1 MQYGQ
6 VGEQAAFKKEADMPG
21 RYALYLKRGISIFCV
36 FIMILVGLSACQQ
49 TQQTTNTPGLTGTPI
64 KIGTSLSLTGDFSPD
79 GKNFQAGYQIWA
91 RTVNASGGLL
101 GRPVQLVILDD
112 KSDPN
117 QAAANYKKLITVD
130 KVDQT
135 FGPYSTLLTLPASD
149 VAHQYGYALLEGA
162 GGAPKVFQRGLDNVF
177 DVSLP
182 VVNNLVSAALLILSL
197 PAKIRPKTAA
207 YATGDDPFTQ
217 PQVDLARSMLEKGGV
232 RTVLYKVYP
241 SGTTNYKP
249 ISDAVMQSGAQV
261 DFFGTLFP
269 EIVAFVKA
277 FEKSSYN
284 PQMIV
289 ATAGPGGS
297 AFLQAVGVKAS
308 EGIFVPNGWY
318 PTADTFQNARLVHD
332 YLAQYGGSEDTI
344 DSDVAEAFSV
354 GQVAQQA
361 INKIHSLDNKALIQE
376 LHSDTFNTVQGT
388 VKFDATGKNIIA
400 LPYLFQWQHGALL
413 PVFPGSVAAADPE
426 FPRPNWP

>member
-1 MQYGQ
+1 
-6 VGEQAAFKKEADMPG
+6 MPG
-21 RYALYLKRGISIFCV
+21 SYALSWKNGISIV
-36 FIMILVGLSACQQ
+36 SVVLMILVGLSACQQ
-49 TQQTTNTPGLTGTPI
+49 TTNTPAQAGVAPI
-64 KIGTSLSLTGDFSPD
+64 KIGASLSLTGDFSPD

-91 RTVNASGGLL
+91 RTVNESGGLL

-130 KVDQT
+130 KVDLT
-135 FGPYSTLLTLPASD
+135 FGPYSTLLTLPASE
-149 VAHQYGYALLEGA
+149 VAHQYGYAMLEGA

-197 PAKIRPKTAA
+197 PASIRPKTAA

-217 PQVDLARSMLEKGGV
+217 PQVDLARSMLEQGGV
-232 RTVLYKVYP
+232 RTVLYKVYH
-241 SGTTNYKP
+241 SGTTDYQP
-249 ISDAVMQSGAQV
+249 IANAVMQSGAQV
-261 DFFGTLFP
+261 DIFGTLFP

-297 AFLQAVGVKAS
+297 AFLQAVGIRAS

-388 VKFDATGKNIIA
+388 VKFDSTGKNVIA

-413 PVFPGSVAAADPE
+413 PVFPDSVAAADPE
-426 FPRPNWP
+426 FPKPGWA